1 VTLLVRNGRGEQREL
16 ADGVGVYLWTGDGL
30 WKAWRACEAVL
41 TRIRPDIVVLHGG
54 TASWT
59 SGRAIRELVEAV
71 RAAIPGVRIWA
82 GLAGDARLDAWRS
95 GAGTPE
101 SVVNPLCDAARA
113 AQALGCEV
121 CVLDPEGKWKD
132 QQGDARSRAEHEALA
147 QRVVREIAL
156 AAPAL
161 VLGLTTYDHAGHHSS
176 YPWRGFLKA
185 SAVSMYLPQ
194 IYAAN
199 ATPMRGELSARAAA
213 AAASQAK
220 AERGGLLPPDAQPD
234 TWSDLDRVPL
244 YQLHKLHPG
253 ELCEHLCAAPLVAAW
268 AAPLIADGGRAD
280 AEGLAALETALVIRR
295 TVGAGPG
302 AVRAFQAL
310 HALKPDGIVG
320 PLTARA
326 AGVAWPVA
334 ATS

>member
-1 VTLLVRNGRGEQREL
+1 MTLLVRNGRGEQREL

-30 WKAWRACEAVL
+30 WKAWRASEAYL
-41 TRIRPDIVVLHGG
+41 TRVRPDIVVLHGG

-59 SGRAIRELVEAV
+59 SGKPIRELVEAV

-95 GAGTPE
+95 GAGTDA

-113 AQALGCEV
+113 AQALGCEALI
-121 CVLDPEGKWKD
+121 LDPEGKWKD

-156 AAPAL
+156 AAPSL

-244 YQLHKLHPG
+244 YQLHQLHPG
-253 ELCEHLCAAPLVAAW
+253 ELCEHLCAAPLVCGW

-280 AEGLAALETALVIRR
+280 TEGLAALEAALRIRR
-295 TVGAGPG
+295 AVGCGPD
-302 AVRAFQAL
+302 AVRRFQASKGL
-310 HALKPDGIVG
+310 AADGIVG
-320 PLTARA
+320 PRTLA
-326 AGVAWPVA
+326 ALGLSAP
-334 ATS
+334 T